1 MIDMLMSLLAV
12 AIIFLLVIGLF
23 LGLMFGVDALDR
35 YDETK
40 RYGKR
45 KK

>member
-1 MIDMLMSLLAV
+1 MIELLMALLGIAV
-12 AIIFLLVIGLF
+12 IIILVIGLF
-23 LGLMFGVDALDR
+23 LGLMFGMDALDR